1 MTNKEY
7 AADWEALKAT
17 DPEVAEALV
26 NELERE
32 RTNLRLIAS
41 ENYASP
47 AVLAALGSTMTDK
60 YAEGYPGRRYYGGCE
75 FVDVTERLAIDRA
88 KALFGADHANVQPH
102 SGASANLAVF
112 GAFLEPH
119 SDDKVLGMVLAHGG
133 HLTHGSPVNVSGK
146 WFNFVGYEVDRE
158 TEQLDMDRIRDLAKA
173 ERPKIILAGYTAYPR
188 TIDFAAFREI
198 ADEVGALLW
207 VDASHFIGLVAGD
220 AYPSP
225 VPYADVVTFTTH
237 KALRGPRGAM
247 IVCKEEHAKAID
259 KAVFPMMQG
268 GPLEHCIAAKAVALK
283 EACTPEFKA
292 YADRTVRDARALAAG
307 LADEGLR
314 IVSGGTD
321 SHLILAD
328 TRPLDIDGKTAEA
341 VADEVGIA
349 LNKNQIPYDPN
360 PPSTPSGIRVGT
372 PGPRR
377 SAWTSPRCARSRAS
391 SATSLK
397 RPEDAGVKEKAR
409 AQRARPDAAVPALP
423 VAGRRPAV
431 RGPVAARRP
440 GPHTEPSVSAYLLI
454 FLASA
459 GTTFLVTPLVRR
471 IGGAHGGH
479 RSARGPEG
487 PSRGDADDGWARDVC
502 GLPGRSRRLVP
513 AAVLLRHARRAARS
527 RSPRSS
533 RARMMVGLGLIDDR
547 RGTSALAK
555 FTAQIFIAG
564 VLYLIGCVADL
575 FLAPRSLQVVSLTSD
590 LAVLLTILW
599 VVVIVNAVNLVD
611 GLDGLAA
618 GMVAIAA
625 GMFFIYMVRTP
636 SPFGDA
642 SAAALLSVHHR
653 RDLRGL
659 PPVELLPGEDLH
671 GGLRLDA
678 AGHAAWRSSTIS
690 GVGPQPGPAV
700 GRGSGGHRDPA
711 PGARCWCCASRSST
725 WCSRSRVA
733 PGRAAGS
740 GRPTRSTSTT
750 A

>member
-1 MTNKEY
+1 MPARSLRPGSRRRSRQDGMCRGSSRSRRSNERRCIMREY
-7 AADWEALKAT
+7 AADWEALKET
-17 DPEVAEALV
+17 DPEVANAV
-26 NELERE
+26 AGELDRE

-47 AVLAALGSTMTDK
+47 AVLAAVGSTMNNK

-75 FVDVTERLAIDRA
+75 FVDITEQLAIDRA

-102 SGASANLAVF
+102 AGAQANMAVF
-112 GAFLEPH
+112 GAFLTPG
-119 SDDKVLGMVLAHGG
+119 DPNDKVLGMVLAHGG

-173 ERPKIILAGYTAYPR
+173 ERPKIILSGYTAYPR

-283 EACTPEFKA
+283 EASTPEFKA

-307 LADEGLR
+307 LTDEGLR

-372 PGPRR
+372 PGP
-377 SAWTSPRCARSRAS
+377 STLGMDEAEMAEIANILGD
-391 SATSLK
+391 SLK
-397 RPEDAGVKEKAR
+397 NADDEGVKDKAR
-409 AQRARPDAAVPALP
+409 
-423 VAGRRPAV
+423 
-431 RGPVAARRP
+431 
-440 GPHTEPSVSAYLLI
+440 
-454 FLASA
+454 
-459 GTTFLVTPLVRR
+459 
-471 IGGAHGGH
+471 
-479 RSARGPEG
+479 
-487 PSRGDADDGWARDVC
+487 
-502 GLPGRSRRLVP
+502 
-513 AAVLLRHARRAARS
+513 
-527 RSPRSS
+527 
-533 RARMMVGLGLIDDR
+533 
-547 RGTSALAK
+547 
-555 FTAQIFIAG
+555 
-564 VLYLIGCVADL
+564 
-575 FLAPRSLQVVSLTSD
+575 
-590 LAVLLTILW
+590 
-599 VVVIVNAVNLVD
+599 
-611 GLDGLAA
+611 
-618 GMVAIAA
+618 
-625 GMFFIYMVRTP
+625 
-636 SPFGDA
+636 
-642 SAAALLSVHHR
+642 
-653 RDLRGL
+653 
-659 PPVELLPGEDLH
+659 
-671 GGLRLDA
+671 
-678 AGHAAWRSSTIS
+678 
-690 GVGPQPGPAV
+690 
-700 GRGSGGHRDPA
+700 
-711 PGARCWCCASRSST
+711 
-725 WCSRSRVA
+725 
-733 PGRAAGS
+733 
-740 GRPTRSTSTT
+740 
-750 A
+750 